1 MAKSRESFLPHWE
14 PRVHDDSGHKILMC
28 LRRDKR
34 VVAGPEE
41 RVRQRVLHW
50 LICDMSWPKPLID
63 LEKNLDFAD
72 RKGRPDIVLY
82 DRLKSPAMVIEIK
95 RPDKQIDDTDRRQAE
110 KYANKVRSKN
120 IWITNGTDQWFRKRA
135 GSKWVDSEYSEI
147 LAVVGDP
154 PKYVIPSL
162 PKDSSPNA
170 VRKYWGKFR
179 EYDESLLDLAY
190 KKYSSTSDFAL
201 AIHKIIYHM
210 EFKLPYSYEG
220 VHILEDR
227 ELRPFRAVT
236 PGSKGW
242 FGLYRFLLVATEYR
256 VETAAIG
263 LYRWRGSKTCGRNEY
278 DDVIICVGFAKEKRS
293 HHALQLHSSNCE
305 KIAGGWEMWH
315 NGIMGGRSVRR
326 EEVIESIVESGRSD
340 LLGPG
345 EGAKHVRLGKLPT
358 FTTATWSNTRKFL
371 ANLLHYSILRTNLR
385 EAKPYSSP

>member
-1 MAKSRESFLPHWE
+1 MTKSGESFLPHWE
-14 PRVHDDSGHKILMC
+14 PRVYSDESGHKILRC
-28 LRRDKR
+28 LWRHKP

-50 LICDMSWPKPLID
+50 LICDKSWPEPYIT
-63 LEKNLDFAD
+63 LEQNLDFAD
-72 RKGRPDIVLY
+72 RKGRPDIVLFN
-82 DRLKSPAMVIEIK
+82 RLGNPVMVIEIK
-95 RPDKQIDDTDRRQAE
+95 HSDKPIDDSDRRQAE
-110 KYANKVRSKN
+110 KYANKIRSKN
-120 IWITNGTDQWFRKRA
+120 IWITNGTDQRFRKRA
-135 GSKWVDSEYSEI
+135 GIKWVDSESSEI
-147 LAVVGDP
+147 LGVVGDP
-154 PKYVIPSL
+154 TKDIIPSL
-162 PKDSSPNA
+162 PKDSNPSI
-170 VRKYWGKFR
+170 VRKYWGKIR
-179 EYDESLLDLAY
+179 EYDESLCDLAY
-190 KKYSSTSDFAL
+190 KKYSGTSDFAL
-201 AIHKIIYHM
+201 AIHKIIYDM
-210 EFKLPYSYEG
+210 EFKLPYSDKGKG

-227 ELRPFRAVT
+227 GLRPFRVGT

-242 FGLYRFLLVATEYR
+242 FGWYRFLLVATEYR

-263 LYRWRGSKTCGRNEY
+263 LHRWTSGKY
-278 DDVIICVGFAKEKRS
+278 DDVIICVGFAKEKRN

-315 NGIMGGRSVRR
+315 NGIMGGRSRPR
-326 EEVIESIVESGRSD
+326 EEVIESIVESGRFD